1 MKKTFKNAILYVLA
15 ITFVFL
21 GAPVLANETEELTRE
36 ERLELLFEQLE
47 ILVEVVEE
55 MEERGELPIQQS
67 TCQDYLTE
75 YIRYGADNN
84 KEEVKKLQTFLNEY
98 EGEQLPVTGFY
109 GEMTLSA
116 VNRLQRKYAEE
127 ILTPWGIT
135 EPTGYVYIT
144 TQRFINDK
152 KCGGKTLPMPELVVD
167 ETVSEDIVPA
177 YVSPEEEEEDEDTED
192 SEWIDDNW
200 EELRAEDEEES
211 ERRKNTLTWI
221 VVILGS
227 IGLGI
232 VIYNIYTFKPRNN

>member
-15 ITFVFL
+15 LTFVFL
-21 GAPVLANETEELTRE
+21 GAPVLASETEELTRE
-36 ERLELLFEQLE
+36 ERLEILFEQLE

-55 MEERGELPIQQS
+55 MQERGELPIQQS

-84 KEEVKKLQTFLNEY
+84 KEEVKKLQIFLNEY

-167 ETVSEDIVPA
+167 ETVSEDIAPA
-177 YVSPEEEEEDEDTED
+177 YVSPEEEEKEEDTED